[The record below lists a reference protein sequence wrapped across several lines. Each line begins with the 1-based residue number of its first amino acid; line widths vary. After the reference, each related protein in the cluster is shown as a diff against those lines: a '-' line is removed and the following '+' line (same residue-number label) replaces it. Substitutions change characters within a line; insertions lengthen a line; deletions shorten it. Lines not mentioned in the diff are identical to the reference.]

1 MKTNNVI
8 MSKAVYAN
16 GMEAYSGS
24 VLSTYG
30 STLEVIASAQINVS
44 NAGKIV
50 TPAEDKLNAVRKK
63 LKRGQIG
70 ARKQVEVQVGG
81 TQILKDV
88 VAEVNDLDTAAE
100 IANLPSNGELVEE
113 LNKVITYQE
122 GSNQFSLKEVLD
134 IRREVNESN
143 QLVRERIE
151 ALKQRYGYVRGT
163 KMNDDL
169 LDAIAMEMK
178 NYTSITGVDM
188 VINLKCKHVINLKG
202 NYVTC
207 QDVNSLE
214 TLIETADYPQQGDRL
229 VAGRGI
235 QQLIIPIQTVDQIN
249 QIKDFFNNLISKRLQ
264 TVETA
269 EVYSED
275 NNPQGIDFA
284 ALKVH
289 DSRVKGW

>member
-8 MSKAVYAN
+8 MSEVKYAN
-16 GMEAYSGS
+16 GKEAYSGS

-30 STLEVIASAQINVS
+30 STLEIIASAQINVS

-100 IANLPSNGELVEE
+100 VSDLPSNGELVDA
-113 LNKVITYQE
+113 LDKVITYQE
-122 GSNQFSLKEVLD
+122 GENQYSLKEVLE
-134 IRREVNESN
+134 IRKQVNESN
-143 QLVRERIE
+143 RLVRERIE
-151 ALKQRYGYVRGT
+151 GLKQRYGYTKGS

-169 LDAIAMEMK
+169 LEAIAIEMK
-178 NYTSITGVDM
+178 DYTSITGVDM

-214 TLIETADYPQQGDRL
+214 TMIETADYPQQGDRL

-235 QQLIIPIQTVDQIN
+235 QQLIIPIQTVEQIDQI
-249 QIKDFFNNLISKRLQ
+249 KGFFNNLIEKRLQ
-264 TVETA
+264 SLETA
-269 EVYSED
+269 DVYTED
-275 NNPQGIDFA
+275 NNPKGIDFA
-284 ALKVH
+284 VLKVH
-289 DSRVKGW
+289 DSKVKGW